1 VEWELDKEALPE
13 TDAEPK
19 TAVPLGVL
27 EAVMLLLEDRDFV
40 LVSVTVAL
48 LLWVLELVALTENE
62 RVGDKVPVT
71 EVEKVVVG
79 EFVKEPDGE
88 EDLVFPP

>member
-1 VEWELDKEALPE
+1 MGDL
-13 TDAEPK
+13 T
-19 TAVPLGVL
+19 
-27 EAVMLLLEDRDFV
+27 
-40 LVSVTVAL
+40 L
-48 LLWVLELVALTENE
+48 LLWVLELVAFTERTSATNERVGELVALTERTSATDE